1 MFTPPGS
8 WSSILTM
15 AREYEL
21 HMNQPAA
28 GLRIHYAGELN
39 PQQHDAVTAPP
50 GPSLVLAGAG
60 SGKTRTLT
68 YRVAWL
74 IENGIAPQR
83 ILLLTFTNKA
93 AREMMGRVGSLLGG
107 EMLQLW
113 GGTFH
118 SIGLRLLRLH
128 ADRLGHRP
136 DFTVA
141 DREDVKDLLGACI
154 GESGVDVKA
163 TRFPKPDALGDIFS
177 SAVNTGRRL
186 ADVIAEEHPA
196 FAPLTEQILAVQQR
210 FADRK
215 RRAGLMDFDDL
226 LVLWHRLMAEHDDIR
241 SLYQQRFQAVLVDE
255 YQDTNHLQASLVDLM
270 SGLHRNL
277 TVVGDDAQSI
287 YSWRGADFSNILEFP
302 KRHPGARV
310 FRIETNYRSTPQ
322 ILAVANAAIAANTR
336 QFQKVLHAARPDG
349 PAPAIVPSTTG
360 TEQALFVA
368 QRVLQ
373 LRDEGVALGRMAVLY
388 RSHFHALE
396 LQMELT
402 RRNIPFRITSGIRFF
417 EQAHIKDVAAHLKLV
432 VNPLDELAFQRLVK
446 MLPGIGTKGA
456 EKLWA
461 LFRAQVEQRLSD
473 IPVVPMHEPSD
484 NDGPVNPVLPP
495 GPRPSDCLAPALKSM
510 GKGIPSKAQP
520 YWESLAKTLSRIA
533 SPDWRD
539 QPARCIGHVIESGY
553 KSYLESSYENS
564 RNRLDELLQLQAYA
578 EQFPSTTEFL
588 AQLALQTNLEAEAT
602 AGSEPDDE
610 RLRLSTVHQAKG
622 LEFDTVFVIMLC
634 DGLFPTHRSV
644 DRPEALEEERRL
656 FYVAVTRAERELYLC
671 HPLLRTVPGGDGFQQ
686 PSRFLAEI
694 PPGLVEEVRL
704 KQVWGPASPRPP
716 ARPGGDHEHPDYE
729 SGDADPF

>member
-1 MFTPPGS
+1 MWPV
-8 WSSILTM
+8 

-21 HMNQPAA
+21 HMDRPTPR
-28 GLRIHYAGELN
+28 LRINYHDELN
-39 PQQHDAVTAPP
+39 PQQHEAVTAPA

-74 IENGIAPQR
+74 VENGVPPQR
-83 ILLLTFTNKA
+83 VLLLTFTNKA
-93 AREMMGRVGSLLGG
+93 AREMMGRVGALLGG
-107 EMLQLW
+107 DMPQLW

-118 SIGLRLLRLH
+118 SIGLRILRLH
-128 ADRLGHRP
+128 AERVGYRP

-154 GESGVDVKA
+154 GDSGVDVKA
-163 TRFPKPDALGDIFS
+163 TRFPKAEALGDIFS
-177 SAVNTGRRL
+177 SAINTGRKL
-186 ADVIAEEHPA
+186 ADVLAQDHPA
-196 FAPLTEQILAVQQR
+196 FLPLSAQIHAVQQR
-210 FADRK
+210 FAERK

-226 LVLWHRLMAEHDDIR
+226 LVLWHRLLADHADVRD
-241 SLYQQRFQAVLVDE
+241 LYQQRFQAVLVDE

-287 YSWRGADFSNILEFP
+287 YSWRGADFSNILDFP

-310 FRIETNYRSTPQ
+310 FRIETNYRSSPQ
-322 ILAVANAAIAANTR
+322 ILAVANAAIAGNTR
-336 QFQKVLHAARPDG
+336 QFKKVLHAVRPDG
-349 PAPAIVPSTTG
+349 PLPAVVPSPTG
-360 TEQALFVA
+360 TEQAIFVA

-373 LRDEGVALGRMAVLY
+373 LRDEGVPLGRMAVLY

-402 RRNIPFRITSGIRFF
+402 RRNVPFRITSGIRFF
-417 EQAHIKDVAAHLKLV
+417 EQAHIKDVAAYLKLM

-446 MLPGIGTKGA
+446 MLPGVGTKGA
-456 EKLWA
+456 EKLA
-461 LFRAQVEQRLSD
+461 SLFRSQLEPRLSD
-473 IPVVPMHEPSD
+473 IPVMAMPAPSD
-484 NDGPVNPVLPP
+484 NDGLPTQLAPPP
-495 GPRPSDCLAPALKSM
+495 GPRPSDCLAPSLKAM
-510 GKGIPSKAQP
+510 GKSVPSKAAAD
-520 YWESLAKTLSRIA
+520 WAALAATLSRIA
-533 SPDWRD
+533 DPAWRD
-539 QPARCIGHVIESGY
+539 LPARCIGHVVESGY

-578 EQFPSTTEFL
+578 EQFASTPEFL
-588 AQLALQTNLEAEAT
+588 AQLALQTNLEAEAS
-602 AGSEPDDE
+602 ASPEPDDE

-671 HPLLRTVPGGDGFQQ
+671 HPLLRTVHGGDGFQQ
-686 PSRFLAEI
+686 ASRFLAEI
-694 PPGLVEEVRL
+694 PGPLVEPVQL
-704 KQVWGPASPRPP
+704 KSVWGRTSQRTPR
-716 ARPGGDHEHPDYE
+716 GGPDDNPHPDYE